1 MLEFE
6 DPPENLL
13 SGFFKED
20 LMKIVVL
27 CGGTSTEREISIISG
42 TGVCKA
48 LRQNGHMAILVD
60 AFFGCEDSDLM
71 DAFPDYYDVD
81 EAAAYIRSFDSK
93 VESAKANPTRSF
105 FGPNVLKLCRMSD
118 LVFLTLHG
126 ANGEDG
132 KVQAAFDLR
141 KIRYTGTGYASSA
154 LSMDKGLTKIMLGAK
169 GIPVP
174 KGTTLQKG
182 LDSVDLHDMGLS
194 FPLVVK
200 VACGGSSVGVYIV
213 NDYEEY
219 LHSLDLAF
227 ELEDEV
233 LVEEFIRGREFS
245 VGVIDGQALPVIEIR
260 PKSGFYDYKSKYT
273 AGMTDEICPAE
284 ISEPLTRKMQH
295 YAEACYHALFMEAY
309 ARFDFIMREDGEMYC
324 LEANTLPGMT
334 PMSLM
339 PQEAAAIGMDYPAFC
354 EKIIEV
360 SLAKYKKK

>member
-1 MLEFE
+1 
-6 DPPENLL
+6 
-13 SGFFKED
+13 
-20 LMKIVVL
+20 MKIVVL

-273 AGMTDEICPAE
+273 AGMTDGNFRAAHEENAALCRGLLPRALYGGICP
-284 ISEPLTRKMQH
+284 L
-295 YAEACYHALFMEAY
+295 
-309 ARFDFIMREDGEMYC
+309 
-324 LEANTLPGMT
+324 
-334 PMSLM
+334 
-339 PQEAAAIGMDYPAFC
+339 
-354 EKIIEV
+354 
-360 SLAKYKKK
+360 

>member
-1 MLEFE
+1 
-6 DPPENLL
+6 
-13 SGFFKED
+13 
-20 LMKIVVL
+20 MKIVVL

-71 DAFPDYYDVD
+71 DAFPDFYDVD

-182 LDSVDLHDMGLS
+182 LDSVDLNDMGLS

-227 ELEDEV
+227 EFEDEV
-233 LVEEFIRGREFS
+233 LVEEFIRGR
-245 VGVIDGQALPVIEIR
+245 
-260 PKSGFYDYKSKYT
+260 GFYDYKSKYT

-284 ISEPLTRKMQH
+284 ISESLTRKMQH

-309 ARFDFIMREDGEMYC
+309 ARFDFIMKEDGEMYC